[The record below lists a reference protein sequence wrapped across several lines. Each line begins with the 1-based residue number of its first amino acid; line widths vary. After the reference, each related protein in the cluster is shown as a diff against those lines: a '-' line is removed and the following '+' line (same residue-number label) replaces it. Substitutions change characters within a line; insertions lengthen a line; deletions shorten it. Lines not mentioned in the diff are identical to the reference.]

1 MSTQLETLAIEL
13 LGLPLAARAKLA
25 KQLIASLDE
34 DEPSR
39 LDDGAIAVAQRRA
52 KELADGVVEGIPYDE
67 VFRQL
72 EQEVQ

>member
-13 LGLPLAARAKLA
+13 LGLPSATRAKLA

-39 LDDGAIAVAQRRA
+39 LDDAAIAVAQRRA
-52 KELADGVVEGIPYDE
+52 KELADGVVEGIPSDE

-72 EQEVQ
+72 EQETR